1 MSIRTWLDPYPQQF
15 RSTSQDTGYRTV
27 RYANGVYVAVGHQK
41 GFDHS
46 NYPNVGGAVTAAGCC
61 WSSDGENW
69 TDARLPFRGT
79 STCYMAVACNGTAW
93 LAVGQE
99 IVNGQYAAVYARS
112 LDNGKTWAIDPTGYR
127 SGIYLL
133 KAIGGAGWFLVL
145 GQRAPPSTNQACSE
159 RGTTGLAANMQ
170 QDLVPASVARLNAGA
185 MIPNSSPGQS
195 YWLAMG
201 GNTVYVSSNTMAT
214 WTTVSNPAYGS
225 GLPNTATPREPVHC
239 VSASVGGANFWA
251 LISDSSYLALPRG
264 RNIWSSE
271 TGGVWTLRA
280 SLPISATQGPYY
292 ELGWNGRVMVA
303 VGDGICMASRDG
315 VNWRDTPIPSGSWRG
330 IASDGKDFVVV
341 SQNGDRLKV
350 SGVSLEA
357 RVP

>member
-15 RSTSQDTGYRTV
+15 RSTSPDTGYTTV

-41 GFDHS
+41 GFS
-46 NYPNVGGAVTAAGCC
+46 LGSYPNVGGAVTAAGCC
-61 WSSDGENW
+61 WSAEGENW

-79 STCYMAVACNGTAW
+79 STCYMAVACNGTVW

-112 LDNGKTWAIDPTGYR
+112 LDNGKTWATDPAGYR
-127 SGIYLL
+127 SGIFLL
-133 KAIGGAGWFLVL
+133 KAIGGAGSFLVL
-145 GQRAPPSTNQACSE
+145 GQRAPPSPNQACSE

-170 QDLVPASVARLNAGA
+170 QDLLPASVARLNAGA
-185 MIPNSSPGQS
+185 VVPTAGP

-201 GNTVYVSSNTMAT
+201 GNSVYTSNNNMAT
-214 WTTVSNPAYGS
+214 WATVNNPAYGF
-225 GLPNTATPREPVHC
+225 GLVSAGTPREPLHC
-239 VSASVGGANFWA
+239 IAALADFYALVS
-251 LISDSSYLALPRG
+251 DTSYQLPPRG
-264 RNIWSSE
+264 RNIWSSA
-271 TGGVWTLRA
+271 TGATWTLRA

-330 IASDGKDFVVV
+330 IASDGTDFVVV

-350 SGVSLEA
+350 SGVSLEG
-357 RVP
+357 RVS